1 MIQGFRLRRL
11 PFTGG
16 LGEVEKG
23 LARQFRNARIGVPK
37 KGDQHA
43 EPTQLSGFNSDYGNG
58 FGHSLCLF
66 CSSCRPEFANLESG
80 TAGRESFQNSQDAP
94 DKNIVS
100 AFLKDAEEI
109 FQTARQ
115 GGREDCEL
123 AILVGR
129 DGGIHMLA
137 GSGWELEPLRLHHG
151 AKAAYRIT
159 RNGGGVR
166 LEARSA
172 DEACL
177 LQAKPAQPWRATLP
191 DFPQYLTSDNPGIAS
206 FPAAGR

>member
-1 MIQGFRLRRL
+1 MRIQRSSAVST
-11 PFTGG
+11 PITGT
-16 LGEVEKG
+16 V
-23 LARQFRNARIGVPK
+23 LAMAC
-37 KGDQHA
+37 D
-43 EPTQLSGFNSDYGNG
+43 LSGF
-58 FGHSLCLF
+58 
-66 CSSCRPEFANLESG
+66 SCRPKIEDLECLH
-80 TAGRESFQNSQDAP
+80 NSRAAH
-94 DKNIVS
+94 DKNFVR

-172 DEACL
+172 GEACL
-177 LQAKPAQPWRATLP
+177 LQAKPARPWRAALP
-191 DFPQYLTSDNPGIAS
+191 DFPQYLTIP
-206 FPAAGR
+206 